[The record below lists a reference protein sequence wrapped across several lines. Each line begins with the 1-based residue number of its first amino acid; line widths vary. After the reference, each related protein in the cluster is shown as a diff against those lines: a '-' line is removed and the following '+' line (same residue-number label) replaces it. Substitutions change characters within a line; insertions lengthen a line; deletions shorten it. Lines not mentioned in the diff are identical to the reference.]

1 MKTIEAGNRFKKD
14 FARWI
19 KGTPLEAEFAELLRM
34 LASDGLLPTS
44 YRDHPL
50 KGPWRGHRD
59 CHLRSDV
66 VLIYER
72 SEKTIRLVRIGSHSE
87 LFGR

>member
-19 KGTPLEAEFAELLRM
+19 KGTPLEAEFAELVRM
-34 LASDGLLPTS
+34 LASDAPLPAS

-59 CHLRSDV
+59 CHLRSDM

-72 SEKTIRLVRIGSHSE
+72 GENAIRLVRIGSHNE

>member
-1 MKTIEAGNRFKKD
+1 MKKIEAANRFKKD

-19 KGTPLEAEFAELLRM
+19 KGTPLETGFADLVSL
-34 LASDGLLPTS
+34 LASGAPLPAS

-50 KGPWRGHRD
+50 YGSWRGFRD
-59 CHLRSDV
+59 CHLRSEV

-72 SEKTIRLVRIGSHSE
+72 HEKSIRLVRVGSHGE

>member
-1 MKTIEAGNRFKKD
+1 MRTIEAGHQFKKD
-14 FARWI
+14 FNRWI
-19 KGTPLEAEFAELLRM
+19 KGTALEEEFAALLT
-34 LASDGLLPTS
+34 LLVGDTPLPS
-44 YRDHPL
+44 GYRDHPL

-59 CHLRSDV
+59 CHLRGNV

-72 SEKTIRLVRIGSHSE
+72 RPKALRLVRIGSHSE

>member
-1 MKTIEAGNRFKKD
+1 MKTIEAGNRFKKN

-19 KGTPLEAEFAELLRM
+19 KGTPLEAEFAELVRM
-34 LASDGLLPTS
+34 LASSELLPAS